1 MLINSWSL
9 DFSIKFVYSVND
21 IVDTFDKQQ
30 MSLISRVNNK
40 TVKSFRVLGFIK
52 RYICHSGNTNAIII
66 VLFLNS

>member
-30 MSLISRVNNK
+30 I
-40 TVKSFRVLGFIK
+40 VKSFRVLGFIK
-52 RYICHSGNTNAIII
+52 RYICHTANTNAIII